1 MNRDTNI
8 LEVRGLGVEYYV
20 GGGLLR
26 AVDGVSFDVKK
37 GGALA
42 IVGESGSGK
51 TTIASALMGLI
62 MSWEGR
68 IREGSAVF
76 GADDGEIIEIIGG
89 GAHELGRLRGREI
102 SLIPQDTAAALDPL
116 MRIYPQIAEAATADN
131 VGKKEKS
138 RRREA
143 RRATDDAVREKVMA
157 AARKARFPSDAL
169 DAYPHQLSGGQK
181 QRSAIAAAL
190 VNSPSLIIA
199 DEPTSGLDAAVA
211 REILSTLKELK
222 SSRRLS
228 IIMITHDIR
237 AAAEMCDDAVI
248 MYAGRV
254 CERAPLKSII
264 HAPKHPY
271 SVGLMNAILSVSKI
285 TDGVK
290 PVEGSPPVAG
300 SFKTRGCRFAE
311 RCAFKMEIC
320 EKSDPPLL
328 KTSAGYAACFLFQ
341 CGGETKK

>member
-1 MNRDTNI
+1 MNREKNI
-8 LEVRGLGVEYYV
+8 LEVRGLSVEYYIS
-20 GGGLLR
+20 GGLLR
-26 AVDGVSFDVKK
+26 AADGVSFDVKK
-37 GGALA
+37 GSALA

-51 TTIASALMGLI
+51 TTVASALMGLI
-62 MSWEGR
+62 MPWEGR
-68 IREGSAVF
+68 IVPDGGSAVF
-76 GADDGEIIEIIGG
+76 GSPDGKNIEIIGG
-89 GAHELGRLRGREI
+89 GSHELGRLRGREI
-102 SLIPQDTAAALDPL
+102 SLIPQDTAAALDPV
-116 MRIYPQIAEAATADN
+116 MRIYPQIAEAATSDN

-138 RRREA
+138 RRRE
-143 RRATDDAVREKVMA
+143 TDDTVREKVMA
-157 AARKARFPSDAL
+157 AARKARFPSDAM

-181 QRSAIAAAL
+181 QRAAIAAAL

-211 REILSTLKELK
+211 EEILSTLKELK
-222 SSRRLS
+222 DSRRLS

-237 AAAEMCDDAVI
+237 AAAKLCDDAVI

-285 TDGVK
+285 ANGVK

-300 SFKTRGCRFAE
+300 SFKMRGCRFAD
-311 RCAFKMEIC
+311 RCAFRMEIC

-328 KTSAGYAACFLFQ
+328 KTSDGNAACFLF
-341 CGGETKK
+341 ENEI